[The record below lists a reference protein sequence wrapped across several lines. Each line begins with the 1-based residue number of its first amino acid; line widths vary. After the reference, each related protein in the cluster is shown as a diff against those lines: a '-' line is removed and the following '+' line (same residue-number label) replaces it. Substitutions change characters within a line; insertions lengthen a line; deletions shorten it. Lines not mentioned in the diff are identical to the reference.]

1 MILKSKLQKLSL
13 DFNQTS
19 FQTIH
24 AKQYD
29 KRSRF
34 LTIYCTEN
42 GQSVPLSDGLTI
54 HIKMLTPDGRAIL
67 HTVPIQDDGSLLVEL
82 TETMLSHPGKAN
94 AEIRIYDTE
103 EEALLS
109 TMSFCVFIEPSV
121 YEDGRIIASDE
132 YNALTQLMENASK
145 NYEYVMENAKKSAD
159 AAKESEET
167 AALIEDEVRAL
178 KASAAES
185 EQKAKESE
193 EHAYAS
199 ASSAAEHSDTASA
212 FATVAGQSS
221 QNAQNSAKESSGYA
235 KTAESFAHG
244 GTGTRP
250 GEDMDNAEYYYN
262 QSKTISESFAGALR
276 PMGTV
281 SFANLPSL
289 SDAAEGDMYN
299 VSDLFTT
306 TDDFREGSGFLI
318 PPGANI
324 YKTADAAWDVLAGT
338 PVTGV
343 KGNTEASYRRGNV
356 NLTPEHL
363 GALPAA
369 GGELTGPLIPNGGI
383 SHVGAD
389 GYIAYLE
396 GLYNN
401 TSGMVTG
408 FLRITLPVSWTNTM
422 MKFVV
427 SIYNYVG
434 NESVDYYISGYNYAG
449 TAQWCACTAVCI
461 GKAGAAHSNL
471 PVRFGHDGSK
481 CAITIGES
489 STVWNYPQ
497 VKVHDLI
504 LGFNN
509 GDFSLWKSGWN
520 VAVTTAALPI
530 IHTHYEDTHIAAQKS
545 DEGHT
550 HDERYYTEAE
560 INNKMNLLTCSGA
573 SVDVGYTTDGVKKSV
588 ANNTRTVM
596 TTITIA
602 KPGFYILSADTNFS
616 QNGTGYRLG
625 TFSSTSNGTSNTGTG
640 VNVPANSSGMTTIQ
654 NIYLAR
660 TTAANSK
667 IYFAVQQNSGAAL
680 NTTTW
685 IGCMPI
691 RCI

>member
-19 FQTIH
+19 FHTIH

-42 GQSVPLSDGLTI
+42 GQFVPLSDGLTV

-82 TETMLSHPGKAN
+82 TETMLSFPGTAN

-132 YNALTQLMENASK
+132 YNALTELMESASK
-145 NYEYVMENAKKSAD
+145 NYEYVMENAQKSAD
-159 AAKESEET
+159 AAKESEENT
-167 AALIEDEVRAL
+167 ALMEDEVRAL
-178 KASAAES
+178 WANATES

-193 EHAYAS
+193 ENAYAS
-199 ASSAAEHSDTASA
+199 ASSAKEHSDTAAS
-212 FATVAGQSS
+212 FASDAGLSS
-221 QNAQNSAKESSGYA
+221 QNAQNSAKESSDFA
-235 KTAESFAHG
+235 KMAESFAHG
-244 GTGTRP
+244 GTGARP
-250 GEDMDNAEYYYN
+250 EEDMDNAEYYYK

-281 SFANLPSL
+281 LFANLPGL
-289 SDAAEGDMYN
+289 PDAAEGDMYN
-299 VSDLFTT
+299 ISDSFTT
-306 TDDFREGSGFLI
+306 TNDFKEGAGFPI

-324 YKTADAAWDVLAGT
+324 YKTADGAWDVLAGT

-343 KGNTEASYRRGNV
+343 KGNSEASYRRGNV
-356 NLTPEHL
+356 NLTPENI

-369 GGELTGPLIPNGGI
+369 GGTLTGPLTPNGGI

-389 GYIAYLE
+389 GYISYLE

-401 TSGMVTG
+401 TSGTVTG

-434 NESVDYYISGYNYAG
+434 NESADYYISGYNYAG
-449 TAQWCACTAVCI
+449 TTQWCACTAVCI

-497 VKVHDLI
+497 VKVHDLL

-509 GDFSLWKSGWN
+509 GNFSLWKSGWN
-520 VAVTTAALPI
+520 VAVTTAALP
-530 IHTHYEDTHIAAQKS
+530 TVNAHYVDTHIAAQKS
-545 DEGHT
+545 DKGHT

-616 QNGTGYRLG
+616 QNGTGGRLG
-625 TFSSTSNGTSNTGTG
+625 TFSVTSNGASNTGTG
-640 VNVPANSSGMTTIQ
+640 VNVPANSSSMTTIQ

-680 NTTTW
+680 NATTW
-685 IGCMPI
+685 ISYLPI
-691 RCI
+691 RCT